1 MKSKLILLGVCL
13 FCLAGCTPKTK
24 VIEEIQLVQAL
35 GYDYVNDEE
44 FLGVAGTQI
53 TRPGEETLPEN
64 EIFTA
69 TGKTSRMIRKKIQT
83 ESSKTLVEGRIG
95 LLLMN
100 KELAEQG
107 IYHFINTFE
116 RDSMIG
122 RDIHL
127 AIAEET
133 SLEILS
139 GDYNLDITVF
149 EYLNE
154 LMEESNKEIL
164 PETNL
169 HTVLYQYYGDGMDLF
184 LPVMDKKKDRVFVIG
199 LALFNDDVLVHQL
212 NVREASIFKLLYER
226 FRGGYY
232 IIEVDPDTHVSVE
245 SVNASPT
252 YKIYEDHTGIHVG
265 IQVEVKGLVSEK
277 EQIDTSKERNIQKI
291 QKAGIR
297 EFEEKMTALIT
308 TFQELGIDPLGIGD
322 RARSQIRHLN
332 FKEWERLYPHIP
344 IDVDVTL
351 EIIGSGITE

>member
-1 MKSKLILLGVCL
+1 M
-13 FCLAGCTPKTK
+13 PKTK
-24 VIEEIQLVQAL
+24 VIEEIQLIQAL
-35 GYDYVNDEE
+35 GYDYVNEEE
-44 FLGVAGTQI
+44 FRGVAGTQI
-53 TRPGEETLPEN
+53 TLPGEESLPES

-107 IYHFINTFE
+107 IYHFINTLE

-154 LMEESNKEIL
+154 LMEESNKDIF

-184 LPVMDKKKDRVFVIG
+184 LPIMDKKKDRVFVIG
-199 LALFNDDVLVHQL
+199 LALFKDDVLVHQL
-212 NVREASIFKLLYER
+212 DVKEASIFKLLYER

-232 IIEVDPDTHVSVE
+232 IIQVDPDTHVSVE
-245 SVNASPT
+245 SVSAKPS
-252 YKIYEDHTGIHVG
+252 YEIYEDNTGIHVG
-265 IQVEVKGLVSEK
+265 IHVDITGLVSEK
-277 EQIDTSKERNIQKI
+277 EQIDTSKERNLHKI
-291 QKAGIR
+291 QEAGIR
-297 EFEEKMTALIT
+297 ELKEHMTTLIA
-308 TFQELGIDPLGIGD
+308 TFQELGIDLWALVI
-322 RARSQIRHLN
+322 
-332 FKEWERLYPHIP
+332 E
-344 IDVDVTL
+344 L
-351 EIIGSGITE
+351 EAKLDI